1 MENNVPDS
9 ISRKGERR
17 GGGGEQHIIR
27 AENGIVAGCYI
38 CTVVLSPAVV
48 NQGQKLFL
56 IYLWEARLAGWLVG
70 RGEGG
75 GVVGGGGGGKLPF
88 LSSPLLPFPS
98 YFFFHFPPPENTQEG
113 RGGERKIPSRRSFL

>member
-56 IYLWEARLAGWLVG
+56 IYLWEARLAGWSVG
-70 RGEGG
+70 RREGE

-88 LSSPLLPFPS
+88 LSSPPLSLIL
-98 YFFFHFPPPENTQEG
+98 FFHFPPPENTQEG
-113 RGGERKIPSRRSFL
+113 RGVTRTLSDGNLDAA